1 MNESPGDRL
10 TSQQAARLAGLS
22 YATWQS
28 RWLIHNAKVKR
39 PTADGAFP
47 DTSLPYWLRSTVER
61 FARQRATSKRT
72 RERDSGRLHARIM
85 RADPVGLRAREELA
99 ARIGV
104 SAQTIYRH
112 QLRHAAGECPCAQA
126 KSA

>member
-1 MNESPGDRL
+1 MSRDPVRL

-28 RWLIHNAKVKR
+28 QWLIHRAKVRR
-39 PTADGAFP
+39 PAADGVFP

-61 FARQRATSKRT
+61 FVQQRAANKRT
-72 RERDSGRLHARIM
+72 RERDSSKLHDRIM

-99 ARIGV
+99 ARIGT
-104 SAQTIYRH
+104 SAQTVYRH